1 MSENHFI
8 FCGGIKAEKVDG
20 KVYRLDLG
28 KGPGMIHLETDK
40 IVRKMVRG
48 IDSVMHDFL
57 EIASY
62 VYVGDQ
68 YISRGGSRSFDYGNR
83 WHRKLYYHIPVCE
96 YEIWNDPAIK
106 ELLSDALSFAAGES
120 YQFEFTK
127 RDKRQRPDYL
137 TFDGTSTDD
146 PNFEKVVMF
155 SGGLDSFSGALEEV
169 LTDKRICLVSHHSN
183 NKPLNLQSEL
193 HAYLV
198 DLQKANSGPKPLYI
212 PVEINKDKRMTR
224 EKSQRTRSFL
234 FAVLGTIIA
243 NYEKLDEVT
252 FFENGVVSCNLPWDG
267 QTLQAR
273 ATRTTHPKLLES
285 LSMLV
290 SELLEKRFVFI
301 NPYFELTKKEVIDR
315 MVNCQ
320 QQALIRNTRSC
331 ASAIYQ
337 NPQTHCGTCSQCID
351 RRFASLA
358 AQCLEHDPWLI
369 YKTNIFT
376 DAIQT
381 TEDRAMATGFAG
393 FTVQTEGST
402 KDSFFRKYL
411 SEICEIIT
419 CFPDK
424 KAAMESV
431 FSLHQRYA
439 NQVNTVLC
447 EKISEYNNDLVMGIL
462 PDTCLLQMVAM
473 KKHLKMSL
481 DQYHEN
487 DSKTQTM
494 IVEWNDDCPEYI
506 PNADA
511 VKLCEGKISLS
522 LLSKRLT
529 PDGNIRYMRK
539 GQRCKV
545 HVQDFRRFALTLQE
559 EITDEKIDSYL
570 KGVEE
575 RKKEIQK
582 QKQK

>member
-20 KVYRLDLG
+20 KVYQLDLG

-315 MVNCQ
+315 MVKFQ

-351 RRFASLA
+351 RRFATLA

-376 DAIQT
+376 EAIEK
-381 TEDRAMATGFAG
+381 TEERAMATGFAS
-393 FTVQTEGST
+393 FALQNEDAAL
-402 KDSFFRKYL
+402 DSFLRTYP
-411 SEICEIIT
+411 SEISEIIRHYK
-419 CFPDK
+419 PDK
-424 KAAMESV
+424 KNGLEIV
-431 FSLHQRYA
+431 YSLHKRYA
-439 NQVNTVLC
+439 HQINTVLSDMIALHR
-447 EKISEYNNDLVMGIL
+447 KDFIKGIL

-473 KKHLKMSL
+473 KQHMQVKL
-481 DQYHEN
+481 DQLHEN
-487 DSKTQTM
+487 YDKQQFTSITEAANLLGLNKGTVSRMADRGELKDNGAKGSGRMISKTSVYDYLETQKLKQKA
-494 IVEWNDDCPEYI
+494 EDYDDIME
-506 PNADA
+506 DD
-511 VKLCEGKISLS
+511 KK
-522 LLSKRLT
+522 
-529 PDGNIRYMRK
+529 MRK
-539 GQRCKV
+539 K
-545 HVQDFRRFALTLQE
+545 L
-559 EITDEKIDSYL
+559 
-570 KGVEE
+570 
-575 RKKEIQK
+575 
-582 QKQK
+582 